1 MEDGMDSS
9 GNQASHVAY
18 LAPSLGAVTSTFI
31 YREIEAVR
39 ARGIE
44 VATFSTRRPSG
55 EVISAE
61 AEELVANTTFLYEL
75 PRSEIVIDALTMAIR
90 RPLRFLGGMCL
101 AFRDACGARVS
112 VAGDR
117 FKLLWHFVV
126 GSALAKRLSD
136 GGQDHIHAHF
146 AHMPTSIAMYAAHV
160 AGATYSFTAHANDI
174 FERPVALKEKVRRSA
189 FTACISEYNR
199 RHLTEAGCLVARLA
213 VVRCALDVEQYAWQR
228 PERGDGGFEIYAVGR
243 LVEKKGIEH
252 LIHALA
258 ALRDEGRSFRC
269 RIIGGGP
276 LLEPLRVQV
285 GQASLDDR
293 VELLGAQPQER
304 VKALFAEADAF
315 VLPCVVA
322 ASGDRDGIPV
332 ALMEA
337 MALGVPVVSTG
348 VSGIP
353 ELIQSDRNG
362 LLAAPGD
369 AQSLAQALATLM
381 DDAEL
386 AVCLSQAARRTI
398 ETEFEVG
405 RSAAILARRFVQAAG
420 TWRAVPPHKKRGS

>member
-1 MEDGMDSS
+1 MMEGEVSSS
-9 GNQASHVAY
+9 GKRASHVAY
-18 LAPSLGAVTSTFI
+18 LAPALGAVTSTFI

-39 ARGIE
+39 ARGVE

-55 EVISAE
+55 EVVSAE
-61 AEELVANTTFLYEL
+61 AESLLADTTYLYEL
-75 PRSEIVIDALTMAIR
+75 PRSEIAIGALTMAVR
-90 RPLRFLGGMCL
+90 RPLRFLGGLCL
-101 AFRDACGARVS
+101 ALRDACGARVS
-112 VAGDR
+112 AAADR
-117 FKLLWHFVV
+117 LKLLWHFVV
-126 GSALAKRLSD
+126 GSALARRLAD
-136 GGQDHIHAHF
+136 GGHDHIHAHF

-160 AGATYSFTAHANDI
+160 AGVTYSFTAHANDI

-199 RHLTEAGCLVARLA
+199 RHLIEAGCLLPRLSL
-213 VVRCALDVEQYAWQR
+213 VRCGLDVEQYAWRR
-228 PERGDGGFEIYAVGR
+228 PERRDGAFEIYAVGR

-252 LIHALA
+252 LVRALA
-258 ALRDEGRSFRC
+258 MLRDQGRSFRC
-269 RIIGGGP
+269 RIVGGGP

-285 GQASLDDR
+285 AQASLEGH

-304 VKALFAEADAF
+304 VKALFGEADAF

-337 MALGVPVVSTG
+337 MALGVPVISTG

-353 ELIQSDRNG
+353 ELIQPYRNG

-369 AQSLAQALATLM
+369 AESLAEQLAALM

-386 AVCLSQAARRTI
+386 AVRLSEAARRTI

-405 RSAAILARRFVQAAG
+405 RNAAILARRFVQAAG
-420 TWRAVPPHKKRGS
+420 TWRPIPRG